1 VDRVWTICAGVC
13 EYAVGRGR
21 VGAGALS
28 LGPDEGDEEGDE
40 NRQLLPGEDGEEED
54 TEEDEAVRRGRLILR
69 QLHHN
74 TFHLHASLVAL
85 RVGSGGGDG
94 GMLSLKQVREV
105 TGKWIVK
112 EDEARFFSDLARR
125 WKVGAGAEA
134 GDDGE

>member
-28 LGPDEGDEEGDE
+28 LGPDEGDEDGDE
-40 NRQLLPGEDGEEED
+40 NTQLLLDDEGEDGTELG
-54 TEEDEAVRRGRLILR
+54 EEDEAVRRGRLILR

-74 TFHLHASLVAL
+74 TFHLHASLASL
-85 RVGSGGGDG
+85 RVGDGAG

-112 EDEARFFSDLARR
+112 EDEARFYSDLARR

-134 GDDGE
+134 GDDEE

>member
-28 LGPDEGDEEGDE
+28 VGPDEGDE
-40 NRQLLPGEDGEEED
+40 NTQLLPDDEGEEED
-54 TEEDEAVRRGRLILR
+54 KEEDEAVRRGRLILR

-74 TFHLHASLVAL
+74 TFHLHASLVAS
-85 RVGSGGGDG
+85 RVGDGAG

-112 EDEARFFSDLARR
+112 EDEARFYSDLAGR